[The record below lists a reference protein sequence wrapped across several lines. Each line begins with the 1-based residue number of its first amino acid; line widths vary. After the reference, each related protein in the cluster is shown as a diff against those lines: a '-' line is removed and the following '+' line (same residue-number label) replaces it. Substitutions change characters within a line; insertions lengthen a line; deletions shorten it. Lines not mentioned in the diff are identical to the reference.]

1 MDRNSKG
8 VYNVKIEHILSPV
21 PIRCHLT
28 YQEELNITGT
38 FDSIDKNT
46 GLDQNL
52 EISTKYQHQNWYLNF
67 MVDVD

>member
-1 MDRNSKG
+1 ML
-8 VYNVKIEHILSPV
+8 KIERILSPV

-52 EISTKYQHQNWYLNF
+52 KISTKYQHQNWYLNF